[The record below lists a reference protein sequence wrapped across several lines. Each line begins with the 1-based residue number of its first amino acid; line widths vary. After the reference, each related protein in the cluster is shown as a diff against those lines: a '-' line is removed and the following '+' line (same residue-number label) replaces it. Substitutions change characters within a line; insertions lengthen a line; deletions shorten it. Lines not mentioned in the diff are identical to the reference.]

1 MLTINIFAFVIRRV
15 RGGVFKEKCLF
26 PSDMIPGNRHFLR
39 QGKRRIIR
47 NLPCSLNMI
56 FYMESAGGWSVSY

>member
-1 MLTINIFAFVIRRV
+1 MACYIVPFNSLSARQHK
-15 RGGVFKEKCLF
+15 GLF
-26 PSDMIPGNRHFLR
+26 PGDTIPGDRPFLP

>member
-15 RGGVFKEKCLF
+15 PGGVKEKCLS
-26 PSDMIPGNRHFLR
+26 PGIMSPGNRHFLL

-56 FYMESAGGWSVSY
+56 FYMETAGGWSVSY